1 MVTSTAA
8 MNMAIMQAA
17 VTMRLRM
24 TMLAEKR
31 EGLAR
36 STANVGFQSI
46 SLDPTALNSLV
57 PA

>member
-1 MVTSTAA
+1 
-8 MNMAIMQAA
+8 MAIMQAA

-24 TMLAEKR
+24 TMLAEK
-31 EGLAR
+31 AR

-46 SLDPTALNSLV
+46 SLDPTTLNSLV